1 MTEGVFYAGKIKIRK
16 YKTTNEGNKHKERR
30 LIWSRV
36 EN

>member
-16 YKTTNEGNKHKERR
+16 YKTTNKERR